1 MVLDQRNRLFNI
13 YYHTNFFYYLYF
25 NRKVLG
31 LKSSKVF
38 KSFIIPTCLGLVCF
52 VAVYFIKIEIDLL
65 ILKIVVK
72 TIIWGLFYLL
82 LLLCFKV
89 VEIKRN
95 VQL

>member
-1 MVLDQRNRLFNI
+1 M
-13 YYHTNFFYYLYF
+13 
-25 NRKVLG
+25 LG